1 MTADDA
7 QEKEP
12 RNLHELLER
21 IRDIAESAQ
30 QVSVEMIVD
39 RVGQRSFGSTLLLA
53 GIVTVAPLI
62 GDIPGVPTMM
72 SVLVLLTAGQMLLR
86 RSEIWLP
93 RWLLQRSVSGDRLR
107 KAVTRLRKPAQVVDR
122 LLHARLQVLVRGPA
136 SYAIA
141 VACLLIG
148 LALPPMELIPFSANI
163 AGAALTG
170 FGLAMISRDGLVALV
185 SFVFTAA
192 VAGVVLWHA
201 F

>member
-1 MTADDA
+1 MMADDA
-7 QEKEP
+7 QEQEP

-21 IRDIAESAQ
+21 IRDAAESEQ
-30 QVSVEMIVD
+30 KVSVEMIVD
-39 RVGQRSFGSTLLLA
+39 RLGQRSFGSTLLLA

-62 GDIPGVPTMM
+62 GDIPGVPTTM

-141 VACLLIG
+141 VACLVIG

-170 FGLAMISRDGLVALV
+170 FGLAIISRDGLVALV

-192 VAGVVLWHA
+192 VAGVVLWHV
-201 F
+201 